1 MQTADV
7 VRELQKA
14 IDLASYA
21 MRESIRHN
29 SDPSATLH
37 FAEKLAQSIQRVVEE
52 YRGGTA

>member
-21 MRESIRHN
+21 MRESILHN